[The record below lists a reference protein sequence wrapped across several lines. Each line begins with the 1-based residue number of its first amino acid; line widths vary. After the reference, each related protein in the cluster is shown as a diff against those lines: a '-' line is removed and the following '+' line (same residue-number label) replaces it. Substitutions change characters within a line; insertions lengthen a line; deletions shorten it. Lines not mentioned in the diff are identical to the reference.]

1 MPFKRLTAPQ
11 RETLRCLRALGEMVI
26 SPQDAR
32 PLRALKLRGY
42 VRFATVDGVRVAR
55 YRSRVAEKAEAR
67 RRRSTH
73 HWYGWGRHPEG
84 GTGKDSA

>member
-1 MPFKRLTAPQ
+1 MPFKRLTKQQ
-11 RETLRCLRALGEMVI
+11 RETLRFLRALGEMVI

-42 VRFATVDGVRVAR
+42 VRFATVAGVRVAR
-55 YRSRVAEKAEAR
+55 YRSRIAEKAETR

-73 HWYGWGRHPEG
+73 EWYGWGLHPKG
-84 GTGKDSA
+84 GT